1 MTNVK
6 QQMHNMYVGL
16 VFTYWSDDG
25 VKLGTAKQKALQQM
39 QSFAKTIGKNSPV
52 SREISDISAEMSK
65 SISKQ
70 IMMDKS
76 SELVVDKAQAPKY
89 KKFGENLVTTSKQAL
104 NDMIK
109 RAQKSLQIDT
119 PRKQMQAIEKTSNKQ
134 AESMQQN
141 AAPYR
146 ALKTNVPSN
155 APKPLAQHKLDQS
168 TVIRLMWQRQMGKA
182 A

>member
-16 VFTYWSDDG
+16 VFTYWSGNG

-39 QSFAKTIGKNSPV
+39 QSFAKTIDKNSTV
-52 SREISDISAEMSK
+52 SREINNVSATMSK
-65 SISKQ
+65 SVSKQ

-76 SELVVDKAQAPKY
+76 SEMLVDKAQAPKY
-89 KKFGENLVTTSKQAL
+89 KKFGENLVAQSKQSL

-119 PRKQMQAIEKTSNKQ
+119 PRKQMQAIEKASGKQ
-134 AESMQQN
+134 AVSMQQN
-141 AAPYR
+141 AAQYR
-146 ALKTNVPSN
+146 ASKTNVPAN